1 MGQPH
6 IGRAK
11 TTSLTSSKFR
21 SPFYLCSRGNFERK
35 KCESTL
41 KMLRWYLILEF
52 SCNENSLRN
61 AMFWSYENSLWE
73 AWDHSCT
80 GIGMLAPTVV
90 LFFIFLMTLMMFNC
104 IFLLMHLC
112 YYIIVHGVYMERF
125 LELLI
130 ILKCLNLW
138 NIQNRAENLKFLK
151 HNALIFDYIC
161 CASSELN
168 HIFSV
173 PVLIL
178 LTTKFVSVVTAAFIY
193 IYYLIHSNSVLD
205 NYSLLF
211 PFLFFTEW
219 IQMLI
224 LLTSADMPVNQVILL
239 NTPHHF
245 ESY

>member
-1 MGQPH
+1 MRTHWEMLCFGHMRTHYEKHETIFVRVCWHQQLYYFLFFWWH
-6 IGRAK
+6 SWCLIAY
-11 TTSLTSSKFR
+11 SYSCICVITSSFTTWN
-21 SPFYLCSRGNFERK
+21 NF
-35 KCESTL
+35 ST
-41 KMLRWYLILEF
+41 
-52 SCNENSLRN
+52 
-61 AMFWSYENSLWE
+61 FWNGSGWLTF
-73 AWDHSCT
+73 D
-80 GIGMLAPTVV
+80 
-90 LFFIFLMTLMMFNC
+90 
-104 IFLLMHLC
+104 
-112 YYIIVHGVYMERF
+112 GVSMERF

-161 CASSELN
+161 CASSELY

-193 IYYLIHSNSVLD
+193 IYYLIHSNSVLE

-245 ESY
+245 KSYL